1 MRDLKDLG
9 KLLLSFLPWILF
21 LFLSGNS
28 LESLERAILL
38 SLVAT
43 VLLGVK
49 DLRRGFILQWGTLL
63 FFAFCAVA
71 VNLYKVVWVATH
83 MDLLANGALALTMWA
98 TILLR
103 RPFALQYAH
112 EDVPKEMWQD
122 PKFVSGC
129 YFITY
134 VWAGLMTLASA
145 ISVVRRTTL
154 VHWPD
159 GVYFVLSLC
168 IIVSGLTFT
177 TLFKRRKRM
186 QRERAGPSR

>member
-9 KLLLSFLPWILF
+9 SLLLSFLPWMLF
-21 LFLSGNS
+21 LFLSGNT
-28 LESLERAILL
+28 LESLERAILV

-43 VLLGVK
+43 MLLGVR

-83 MDLLANGALALTMWA
+83 MDLLANGALALTMWV
-98 TILLR
+98 TILLG

-112 EDVPKEMWQD
+112 DDVPKEMWQD
-122 PKFVSGC
+122 PKFISGC

-134 VWAGLMTLASA
+134 VWAGLMSLATL
-145 ISVVRRTTL
+145 ISVVRRTEL
-154 VHWPD
+154 FHFPD

-168 IIVSGLTFT
+168 IIVSGLAFT
-177 TLFKRRKRM
+177 TLFKRQKRL
-186 QRERAGPSR
+186 QREKAGAAR